1 MIFSVFVYLTFLVS
15 LVFCGRYQNYRIKFF
30 DNPIPSTGILLI
42 LIYTLVV
49 GLRYDVGVDYLLY
62 KETYLNS
69 MSPNADFIARNGWS
83 YFEPGFSAIV
93 YAFTRYKAHFAWL
106 FISIAF
112 LQILFLYIFSKRYS
126 FMSMWLCFFSVTS
139 FTFFDSLNGMRQM
152 TAFFMFLCTLRFVE
166 QRRFFPFFLSIVCI
180 SLFHRSI
187 LIMLPFYFV
196 LHLRMFSNKKIS
208 AVLILL
214 SFALSGPINYLLW
227 NVLFPRLGELLSA
240 LDDIS
245 YFEQRDD
252 LTLPKDT
259 SSLGLAKF
267 IMLGLDLLIVANINR
282 MKAFYKSLNLD
293 VFYNLHVIG
302 SVLYFIS
309 GSSLALIRVN
319 MYFVNVKFIMLSF
332 LMYMLSSC
340 QGRKYSWDK
349 CLKLFLVVISL
360 MWFFNAIFR
369 GAKNA
374 PFQFI

>member
-1 MIFSVFVYLTFLVS
+1 
-15 LVFCGRYQNYRIKFF
+15 
-30 DNPIPSTGILLI
+30 
-42 LIYTLVV
+42 
-49 GLRYDVGVDYLLY
+49 
-62 KETYLNS
+62 

-126 FMSMWLCFFSVTS
+126 FMSMWLCFFFVTS
-139 FTFFDSLNGMRQM
+139 L
-152 TAFFMFLCTLRFVE
+152 
-166 QRRFFPFFLSIVCI
+166 FLSIVCI

>member
-93 YAFTRYKAHFAWL
+93 YA
-106 FISIAF
+106 
-112 LQILFLYIFSKRYS
+112 
-126 FMSMWLCFFSVTS
+126 

>member
-1 MIFSVFVYLTFLVS
+1 
-15 LVFCGRYQNYRIKFF
+15 
-30 DNPIPSTGILLI
+30 
-42 LIYTLVV
+42 
-49 GLRYDVGVDYLLY
+49 
-62 KETYLNS
+62 
-69 MSPNADFIARNGWS
+69 
-83 YFEPGFSAIV
+83 
-93 YAFTRYKAHFAWL
+93 
-106 FISIAF
+106 
-112 LQILFLYIFSKRYS
+112 
-126 FMSMWLCFFSVTS
+126 
-139 FTFFDSLNGMRQM
+139 M
-152 TAFFMFLCTLRFVE
+152 TAFFMFLCTLKFVE
-166 QRRFFPFFLSIVCI
+166 QRRFLPFFLSIVCI

-196 LHLRMFSNKKIS
+196 LHLRIFNNKKIS

-214 SFALSGPINYLLW
+214 SFTLSGPINYVLW
-227 NVLFPRLGELLSA
+227 NILFPRLGELLSA

>member
-1 MIFSVFVYLTFLVS
+1 MFLFCHFVYIFRFIKWYEANDGFLH
-15 LVFCGRYQNYRIKFF
+15 VF
-30 DNPIPSTGILLI
+30 
-42 LIYTLVV
+42 
-49 GLRYDVGVDYLLY
+49 
-62 KETYLNS
+62 
-69 MSPNADFIARNGWS
+69 M
-83 YFEPGFSAIV
+83 YFEVCRTEA
-93 YAFTRYKAHFAWL
+93 
-106 FISIAF
+106 
-112 LQILFLYIFSKRYS
+112 
-126 FMSMWLCFFSVTS
+126 
-139 FTFFDSLNGMRQM
+139 
-152 TAFFMFLCTLRFVE
+152 
-166 QRRFFPFFLSIVCI
+166 FFPFFLSIVCI

-369 GAKNA
+369 GAKMLLFNLYSYA
-374 PFQFI
+374 GKFRL